1 MTLVLLLVFN
11 LLVWTGF
18 YWFFRRRIDH
28 KMGSQELLKEVRD
41 EVDALVKELNLTS
54 ERNIGVLEERLVR
67 LESLI
72 RSADQRLTLW
82 AKEEEKRAQP
92 LVYSKPRATPEKVL
106 QDNPEAFRATPAEPV
121 LVPTPTPTPT
131 IPITAPKP
139 EPVQAPPLS
148 GEAESAPSSLRER
161 VLLARAQGLS
171 AAEIAQKSGV
181 TQAEV
186 ELILSLYPLRS

>member
-72 RSADQRLTLW
+72 RSADQRLSLW

-92 LVYSKPRATPEKVL
+92 LVYSKLKPAPEKTI
-106 QDNPEAFRATPAEPV
+106 PEKTIQEKPPEPPMPDKPSAELPSLSPQPSQTPPPVAEAEP
-121 LVPTPTPTPT
+121 TT
-131 IPITAPKP
+131 
-139 EPVQAPPLS
+139 
-148 GEAESAPSSLRER
+148 LRER

-171 AAEIAQKSGV
+171 ATEIAQKSGV

>member
-11 LLVWTGF
+11 LLIWTGF

-28 KMGSQELLKEVRD
+28 KMGSQELLKEVQD

-92 LVYSKPRATPEKVL
+92 LVYSKLKPASEKALPEKVL
-106 QDNPEAFRATPAEPV
+106 PAKTLSEKTPEPTLQEKSSREIPSVSSLVSQVATPV
-121 LVPTPTPTPT
+121 V
-131 IPITAPKP
+131 
-139 EPVQAPPLS
+139 
-148 GEAESAPSSLRER
+148 EAESPPTSLRER

-171 AAEIAQKSGV
+171 SGEIAQKFGV

>member
-67 LESLI
+67 LETLI

-92 LVYSKPRATPEKVL
+92 LVYSKLKPTPEKSAPETPVPEK
-106 QDNPEAFRATPAEPV
+106 NPV
-121 LVPTPTPTPT
+121 
-131 IPITAPKP
+131 
-139 EPVQAPPLS
+139 PPLS
-148 GEAESAPSSLRER
+148 NNPSIELPSSPAPSQIQAPAAEPEPEPTPSSLRER